1 MVAQFCFLSLYLC
14 SVCILVN
21 LEDNQKILPAK
32 QDLSMISLNDLNAL
46 KVTNVDELYNRNTSE
61 HYTQLYEFDDL
72 KRGSGRFLSRL
83 TSSDRETKRR
93 PLILRRGQA
102 FELRIS
108 FNREFRKG
116 DDLINLVFSLNG
128 RGAEPPICDRRSPY
142 SNSIRPIIIIYESL

>member
-1 MVAQFCFLSLYLC
+1 
-14 SVCILVN
+14 
-21 LEDNQKILPAK
+21 
-32 QDLSMISLNDLNAL
+32 MISLNDLNAL

-61 HYTQLYEFDDL
+61 HYTQLYEFDEL

-128 RGAEPPICDRRSPY
+128 KSSRE
-142 SNSIRPIIIIYESL
+142 